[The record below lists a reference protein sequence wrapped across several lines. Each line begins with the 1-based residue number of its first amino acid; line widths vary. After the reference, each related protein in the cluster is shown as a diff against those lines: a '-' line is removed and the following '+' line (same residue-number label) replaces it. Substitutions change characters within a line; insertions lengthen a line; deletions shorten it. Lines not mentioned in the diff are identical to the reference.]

1 MPGDDS
7 LGEDVEDERD
17 VDKAQP
23 GPHISE
29 VGNPDPVRRWGGE
42 VAVEQVIGPAAVLGR
57 DGGADLLAAAHPL
70 DAENA
75 HTPIDGAGS
84 DIRESAAAKIRSH
97 LPPAIQALWGEPT
110 PTVRVGGE
118 PGVEDGVDYRRVADR
133 PGCWL
138 PRRPPGPIGARGD
151 LAALLTQ
158 YSADRLDR
166 IALSL
171 QGVDESHDQRFRG
184 SSSPAKKVV
193 AARRISTSSRSRR
206 FSALSRLISANSS
219 LVTPSRSPAS
229 TCAWRH
235 HPRKVSLL
243 IPSRRPTASHDLVT
257 EPDSTLCS
265 VTSRTARALTSAS

>member
-84 DIRESAAAKIRSH
+84 DIRES
-97 LPPAIQALWGEPT
+97 
-110 PTVRVGGE
+110 
-118 PGVEDGVDYRRVADR
+118 
-133 PGCWL
+133 
-138 PRRPPGPIGARGD
+138 
-151 LAALLTQ
+151 
-158 YSADRLDR
+158 
-166 IALSL
+166 
-171 QGVDESHDQRFRG
+171 G
-184 SSSPAKKVV
+184 SSDLRVV
-193 AARRISTSSRSRR
+193 LA
-206 FSALSRLISANSS
+206 
-219 LVTPSRSPAS
+219 
-229 TCAWRH
+229 
-235 HPRKVSLL
+235 VSVA
-243 IPSRRPTASHDLVT
+243 T
-257 EPDSTLCS
+257 
-265 VTSRTARALTSAS
+265 